1 MGLQL
6 YNKGAFDV
14 AKHPVSWHQR
24 VRTVFNI
31 QVKRGVDI
39 VRYSIFQGEANE
51 AEVLI
56 YPGTKLRVVDSMDMG
71 SGLFMVHLEEIEIP
85 TELMK

>member
-1 MGLQL
+1 M
-6 YNKGAFDV
+6 
-14 AKHPVSWHQR
+14 
-24 VRTVFNI
+24 NI

-39 VRYSIFQGEANE
+39 VRYSMFQGEAAE

-56 YPGTKLRVVDSMDMG
+56 FPGTKLRVVDSMDMG

-85 TELMK
+85 IELMQ

>member
-1 MGLQL
+1 M
-6 YNKGAFDV
+6 
-14 AKHPVSWHQR
+14 
-24 VRTVFNI
+24 NI

-39 VRYSIFQGEANE
+39 VRCSMFQGEAAE

-56 YPGTKLRVVDSMDMG
+56 FPGTKLRVVDSIDMG

>member
-1 MGLQL
+1 M
-6 YNKGAFDV
+6 
-14 AKHPVSWHQR
+14 
-24 VRTVFNI
+24 NI

-39 VRYSIFQGEANE
+39 VRYSIFQNEESE

-56 YPGTKLRVVDSMDMG
+56 FPGTKFRVVDSMDMG

-85 TELMK
+85 IELMQ